1 MPPRAMQPAAQW
13 GRVQQLDEDWTCTLL
28 PHQDPDINPDARPA
42 DRTTAPQRNR
52 AAFATGLA
60 QAAFGHHY
68 APPHQAE
75 WRDLTPDEVRAARES
90 LWVGVAQ

>member
-1 MPPRAMQPAAQW
+1 MRS
-13 GRVQQLDEDWTCTLL
+13 L
-28 PHQDPDINPDARPA
+28 PHQDPEINPDARPA

-60 QAAFGHHY
+60 QAAFGHPY

-75 WRDLTPDEVRAARES
+75 WRDRTPDEVRAALES
-90 LWVGVAQ
+90 LWVGVVR

>member
-1 MPPRAMQPAAQW
+1 MHS
-13 GRVQQLDEDWTCTLL
+13 L

-60 QAAFGHHY
+60 QAAFSHPY
-68 APPHQAE
+68 APLHYGRRRRIST
-75 WRDLTPDEVRAARES
+75 WRPL
-90 LWVGVAQ
+90 